1 MIAGS
6 LALARAAPSV
16 RSSNDETCA
25 EGAHVSRLFEGYE
38 PHAKQLELHRCRASR
53 VVIVAG
59 RRSGKTYAVA
69 REFLRRVFLDLAAAQ
84 ARGASWLAPT
94 VRTRNGPRLRI
105 GPQTKPLLHYWIV
118 APTYDLTDMA
128 AREVFA
134 VLGGEL
140 GPLVLKYN
148 ANSRALWLRGGILIE
163 FKSAEDP
170 KSLVS
175 VGLNG
180 LWLEEAA
187 RCKPSVWR
195 ENLRATVSDRQ
206 GWVLFTTTPLGQNWF
221 YHEVWALTDKGSD
234 AAKHVDG
241 WQGFHFTSAD
251 NTSLPHMVE
260 EQERARRELSK
271 ATYLRN
277 YKADFNAFE
286 GKIYEDFL
294 DDETHITMRLPR
306 TFKRTIAAMDWGYRN
321 PGCLL
326 AAGIDR
332 DGDLWVVEEVFKT
345 GVLIAS
351 DRPGVETWCKIA
363 AAAARRWQLAAIYGD
378 PSEPE
383 HLDALRAYFRDHKL
397 PTAILAADN
406 AVGPGIQAV
415 ATLLRPTAIEPG
427 APLRPAL
434 RIAASCSN
442 LRRELSSYR
451 WKEGDAEEPVKVDD
465 HACDTLRYLV
475 YTEQR
480 RGGEGFARLHAF
492 PALFGR
498 TA

>member
-1 MIAGS
+1 MIAGRQG
-6 LALARAAPSV
+6 LAR
-16 RSSNDETCA
+16 SSPQRERADTCQ
-25 EGAHVSRLFEGYE
+25 EGAGAPAARLFDGYE
-38 PHAKQLELHRCRASR
+38 PHAKQLELHRCAASR

-84 ARGASWLAPT
+84 ARGDKWTAPT
-94 VRTRNGPRLRI
+94 YRTRSGPRLRI
-105 GPQTKPLLHYWIV
+105 GSQTKPLLHYWIV

-128 AREVFA
+128 AREVFS

-148 ANSRALWLRGGILIE
+148 ANSRALWLKGGILIE

-170 KSLVS
+170 KTLVS

-187 RCKPSVWR
+187 RCKATVWR

-206 GWVLFTTTPLGQNWF
+206 GWVIFTTTPLGQNWF
-221 YHEVWALTDKGSD
+221 YHEVWSLTDKGND
-234 AAKHVDG
+234 ASRRVDG
-241 WQGFHFTSAD
+241 WAGFHFTSAD

-286 GKIYEDFL
+286 GKIYEDYL
-294 DDETHITMRLPR
+294 DDETHVTIRLPR
-306 TFKRTIAAMDWGYRN
+306 IYKRTIGAMDWGYKN

-326 AAGIDR
+326 VAGIDR
-332 DGDLWVVEEVFKT
+332 DGDLWITEEVFKT
-345 GVLIAS
+345 NVLIAS

-363 AAAARRWQLAAIYGD
+363 ADAARKWGLAAIYCD

-383 HLDALRAYFRDHKL
+383 HIEALRAYFRDRKL

-415 ATLLRPTAIEPG
+415 ATMLRPTAIEPG
-427 APLRPAL
+427 APLLPAL
-434 RIAASCSN
+434 RIYAGCSN

-451 WKEGDAEEPVKVDD
+451 WKEGIEEEPVKVDD

-475 YTEQR
+475 FTEQR